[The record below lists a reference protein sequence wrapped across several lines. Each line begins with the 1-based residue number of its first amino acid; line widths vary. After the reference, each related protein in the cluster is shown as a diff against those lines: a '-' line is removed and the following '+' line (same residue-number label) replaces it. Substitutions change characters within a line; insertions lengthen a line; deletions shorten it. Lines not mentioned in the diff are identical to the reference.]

1 MSNEN
6 FLKSAFES
14 MQEFKMKHK
23 SDFVMPQNLA
33 GYSKE
38 DRNELFQKKHDSEV
52 SWVND
57 WLEYELERLNKK
69 YEDGEL
75 VDNYKEETHA
85 DKVEKLMRQFNK
97 LAKTNKNVPQI
108 MDIYICF
115 TKNLS
120 FIIEGEDDKEHII
133 IMQII
138 AKKIKSKYKFEI
150 VSLNELKALYNMKG
164 YEGINEYLYNQQ
176 KNNAILPKNICIR
189 DFNTGK
195 DNIITFKNNKY
206 DFINQLIQDRYSI
219 EKNYD
224 VKTYYLTTGLFKE
237 KTIDKLEEKT
247 IEILKLNF
255 TKKNIIKW

>member
-1 MSNEN
+1 MSN
-6 FLKSAFES
+6 FLKDAFES
-14 MQEFKMKHK
+14 MQEFKRKHK
-23 SDFVMPQNLA
+23 SDFVMPQNLDS
-33 GYSKE
+33 YSKE
-38 DRNELFQKKHDSEV
+38 DKNELFRKKHESEV
-52 SWVND
+52 SWVDD
-57 WLEYELERLNKK
+57 WVEYELERIRHK
-69 YEDGEL
+69 YESGEY
-75 VDNYKEETHA
+75 VDNEKEETDI

-115 TKNLS
+115 SKNLS
-120 FIIEGEDDKEHII
+120 FIIEGENDKEHII
-133 IMQII
+133 IMQVIS
-138 AKKIKSKYKFEI
+138 KNIKSKYKFEI

-176 KNNAILPKNICIR
+176 KNNAVFPKNICFR
-189 DFNTGK
+189 DFNIET
-195 DNIITFKNNKY
+195 DNIITFKYNKY
-206 DFINQLIQDRYSI
+206 DFINQLIQDRYAI

-237 KTIDKLEEKT
+237 ETIDKLDEKT